1 MTLVS
6 LNSNTMSVT
15 NGAETAN
22 PSGAHEF
29 TSSFS
34 GVRVARSLV
43 LYVVFCI
50 SLYVFFLLAIVLSV
64 LLRVSDFD
72 YPFGI
77 F

>member
-1 MTLVS
+1 MTG
-6 LNSNTMSVT
+6 TT
-15 NGAETAN
+15 YGAETAY

-29 TSSFS
+29 TPDFS